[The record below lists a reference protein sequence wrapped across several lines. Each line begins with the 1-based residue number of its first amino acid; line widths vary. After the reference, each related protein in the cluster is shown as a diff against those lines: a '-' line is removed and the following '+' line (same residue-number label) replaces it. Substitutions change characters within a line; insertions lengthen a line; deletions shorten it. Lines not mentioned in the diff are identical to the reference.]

1 MNCIKELLTV
11 GRVDLNTGSQNLSV
25 EVRRLIGQKTKCTKN
40 IFQQLLQTW
49 TSLSTVTTVTSWDIR
64 KIVNKEFI
72 VTIDNFDVGGVAS
85 VIGVIVKVD
94 GAVDLALA
102 RSWMS
107 SGKAAVDMSPTS
119 PSFPVSLR
127 RQLGSSFS
135 DHAVPPRPLP
145 IQWRTRMAFL
155 IATESVALRTVS
167 GIVEVSRG
175 RVQLVVVETLFREMW
190 TRWARFFLHLLVP
203 RVVQVNVFQPSSHLC
218 TLSTLQVGAIG
229 QADSPAS
236 LP

>member
-127 RQLGSSFS
+127 PQLGSSFS
-135 DHAVPPRPLP
+135 DHAVPTRPLP
-145 IQWRTRMAFL
+145 IHGA
-155 IATESVALRTVS
+155 
-167 GIVEVSRG
+167 
-175 RVQLVVVETLFREMW
+175 REW
-190 TRWARFFLHLLVP
+190 DF
-203 RVVQVNVFQPSSHLC
+203 
-218 TLSTLQVGAIG
+218 
-229 QADSPAS
+229 
-236 LP
+236 